1 MIVLADWGFHRA
13 AGAPAN
19 LVICRRGQWN
29 VRMKVATVFSML
41 SVKWGFKEQRHRVW
55 AGFEAHMAYAVAGF
69 NILAQ
74 RHGLE
79 PDAQVRVHLS
89 IAQFTL

>member
-13 AGAPAN
+13 AGEPAN
-19 LVICRRGQWN
+19 VMIGRRGQRN
-29 VRMKVATVFSML
+29 MRMKVATVFSMM
-41 SVKWGFKEQRHRVW
+41 SVKWGFKERRHWGW

-74 RHGLE
+74 WHGM
-79 PDAQVRVHLS
+79 
-89 IAQFTL
+89 